1 MWASCSRDC
10 YVDSRSHVLWRREWD
25 TLTNE
30 NRILKEKSQSELLRE
45 LHEKFYDQPGIVD
58 AKRLQKDTG

>member
-1 MWASCSRDC
+1 
-10 YVDSRSHVLWRREWD
+10 VLWRREWD

-45 LHEKFYDQPGIVD
+45 LHERFYDQPGIVD